1 MVDKKKIQLGQFFT
15 KNEVW
20 LRPQIIEF
28 ILGTKAQ
35 IAVDPFAG
43 DGHLLDVSKAL
54 GIKETKGLD
63 IDPSLNWEINDG
75 LVDIPVTHNSII
87 ITNPPYLTKYSA
99 SRKKIYD
106 DVERY
111 FSKTKYVDL
120 YQIALEKCLL
130 RYDNVVAIVPETII
144 NSRFPKSRMSLI
156 TILEHNPFEDTECPV
171 CVICFDKR
179 NKPLNEIKVYKNDDL
194 IGDAG
199 QFHSFR
205 LAADNK
211 LKVVFNS
218 LNGNVALRA
227 VDMHSAVKT
236 ISFMPAEELKY
247 DRASIKHSSRL
258 ITLIDIPAVRG
269 KRNVDRLVKKSNEIL
284 AEYREKTHDTTLSPF
299 KGNNRNGSRRRR
311 LDYGTARAILEMA
324 YNDISKEKLL

>member
-15 KNEVW
+15 KNEIW

-35 IAVDPFAG
+35 VAVDPYAG
-43 DGHLLDVSKAL
+43 DGHLLEVAKGL

-63 IDPSLNWEINDG
+63 IDPSLKWEINDG
-75 LVDIPVTHNSII
+75 LVDIPATDNAII

-99 SRKKIYD
+99 SRKKMYD

-144 NSRFPKSRMSLI
+144 NSSFPKGRMSQI
-156 TILEHNPFEDTECPV
+156 TILEHNPFDDTDCPV

-179 NKPLNEIKVYKNDDL
+179 NKPLSEIKVYKNDDL
-194 IGDAG
+194 IGDVG
-199 QFHSFR
+199 QFHAFR
-205 LAADNK
+205 LTADKK

-218 LNGNVALRA
+218 LDGNIALRA
-227 VDMHSAVKT
+227 VDMQLITKR

-247 DRASIKHSSRL
+247 DRASIKVSSRL

-269 KRNVDRLVKKSNEIL
+269 KQNVEKLVKKSNEIL
-284 AEYREKTHDTTLSPF
+284 AEYREKTQDTTLSPF
-299 KGNNRNGSRRRR
+299 KGNDRNGSRRRR
-311 LDYGTARAILEMA
+311 LDYRTARAILEMA
-324 YNDISKEKLL
+324 YNDIFTEKLL